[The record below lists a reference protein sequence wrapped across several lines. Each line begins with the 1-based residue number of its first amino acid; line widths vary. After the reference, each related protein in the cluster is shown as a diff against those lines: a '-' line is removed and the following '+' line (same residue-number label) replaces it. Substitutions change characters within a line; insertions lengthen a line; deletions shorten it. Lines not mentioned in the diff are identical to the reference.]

1 MKVNKFMAVIAA
13 ALLFSGCSGRG
24 SVLDDQSRG
33 SGDPGNS
40 ASGFSSV
47 ADPMKM
53 PSENEGQKIPSQGY
67 IFNADF
73 SAEDG
78 KLIFSPTLTGTGSD
92 TCIGIMVFVDGILQK
107 YSVDN
112 SSENGY
118 MTIFEIKG
126 ESEEK
131 YKLYLGTKVDET
143 RSEHIISYVTM
154 LAPDYVPPEETPRFG
169 FYHRSLHHNSVTAP
183 DGLTPAASETPNILK
198 ADNTVFTQKQLEFYH
213 LENEG
218 EMSGY
223 TFGFGLLQSDELYE
237 TSYKLD
243 DGKTELELKFYAY
256 TTEKAVHDYRVTF
269 FKNHEP
275 VIFNGGYEYLDFSL
289 EGNKITECKISIPD
303 VNPGDFIYYITT
315 PLEANAACNKSESKM
330 VLSADGTYGGNRNLA
345 QNPAQNPAQSGGQSN
360 IQTPKPSSSDMK
372 NTVVFDE
379 RISVISSIGDFIYA
393 TRDSE
398 LLKINF
404 SGEIVKTL
412 SDVGN
417 VEIHG
422 DKISVQDIGVW
433 DNDEIEDGVFAIT
446 AAKDPYVE
454 LTLYDA
460 DFNKLKSVKL
470 TEDVT
475 GRTYVFNENIIV
487 YTVDFGK
494 ELRCCDWDLKNEKV
508 LMKSIGYISFLTL
521 GDGFAAFEVSG
532 ENDRYCGVCSLDGKS
547 KTCRKDGI
555 ASKIGTSGSTA
566 MWCDAHVDVA
576 GGQLP
581 SGDIILW
588 RNEKFDTVKPETRVE
603 SQDVFLTAEDEF
615 FTAPEDGGVLKQYI
629 NGKKAAELPIDRD
642 EYVYSVTRAGDKIFA
657 NTALDGKYC
666 LKIWEL
672 KR

>member
-1 MKVNKFMAVIAA
+1 MKINKIMAVIAA
-13 ALLFSGCSGRG
+13 ALLFSGCSGRE
-24 SVLDDQSRG
+24 SVLDNRNKG
-33 SGDPGNS
+33 SADSGNS
-40 ASGFSSV
+40 APGFSSV
-47 ADPMKM
+47 ADPMKV
-53 PSENEGQKIPSQGY
+53 PSENEGQDIPSQGY

-92 TCIGIMVFVDGILQK
+92 TRIGIMVLVDGILQK
-107 YSVDN
+107 YSVEN

-118 MTIFEIKG
+118 MSIFEIKG
-126 ESEEK
+126 KSEEK
-131 YKLYLGTKVDET
+131 YKLYLDTKIDET

-169 FYHRSLHHNSVTAP
+169 FYHRSLHHHSITAP
-183 DGLTPAASETPNILK
+183 DGLTPATSETPNILK
-198 ADNTVFTQKQLEFYH
+198 ADNAVFTQKQLEFYH
-213 LENEG
+213 LENED

-243 DGKTELELKFYAY
+243 AGKSELELRFFAY

-275 VIFNGGYEYLDFSL
+275 VKFNGGYEYLDFTL

-303 VNPGDFIYYITT
+303 VKPGDFIYYIAT

-330 VLSADGTYGGNRNLA
+330 VLSADGTFGGN
-345 QNPAQNPAQSGGQSN
+345 QNPSQGSTLTGEQDNSQS
-360 IQTPKPSSSDMK
+360 PKPSSAEMK
-372 NTVVFDE
+372 NTVVLGE

-393 TRDSE
+393 RRDSE
-398 LLKINF
+398 LLKINS

-412 SDVGN
+412 ANADDVS
-417 VEIHG
+417 IRG
-422 DKISVQDIGVW
+422 DKIAVKINRTSNNI
-433 DNDEIEDGVFAIT
+433 EIESGVFGIT
-446 AAKDPYVE
+446 VADDPYVE
-454 LTLYDA
+454 LKLYDA
-460 DFNKLKSVKL
+460 DLNELRSVKL
-470 TEDVT
+470 TENVM
-475 GRTYVFNENIIV
+475 GRDYVFNENLIV
-487 YTVDFGK
+487 YTDENGR

-508 LMKSIGYISFLTL
+508 LMKSLGYISFLTL
-521 GDGFAAFEVSG
+521 GDGFAAFGVSG

-555 ASKIGTSGSTA
+555 ASKIGTSCSTA

-581 SGDIILW
+581 SGEIILW
-588 RNEKFDTVKPETRVE
+588 RNGKFETVKPETRVE

-629 NGKKAAELPIDRD
+629 NGKKASELPIERY

-657 NTALDGKYC
+657 NTALDGKYY

>member
-1 MKVNKFMAVIAA
+1 MKINKIMAVFAA

-24 SVLDDQSRG
+24 SVLDDQSGG
-33 SGDPGNS
+33 SGDPGS
-40 ASGFSSV
+40 PSPSFSSV
-47 ADPMKM
+47 ADPMKV
-53 PSENEGQKIPSQGY
+53 PSGNEGQKIPSLGY

-92 TCIGIMVFVDGILQK
+92 TRIGIMVFVDGILQK

-118 MTIFEIKG
+118 MSIFEIKG
-126 ESEEK
+126 KSEEK
-131 YKLYLGTKVDET
+131 YKLYLDTEVDET

-183 DGLTPAASETPNILK
+183 DGLIPAVSETPNVLK
-198 ADNTVFTQKQLEFYH
+198 ADNAVFTQKQLEFYQ
-213 LENEG
+213 LENED

-243 DGKTELELKFYAY
+243 PGSNELELKFYAY
-256 TTEKAVHDYRVTF
+256 TTEKAVHDYRITF

-275 VIFNGGYEYLDFSL
+275 VKFNGGYEYLDFTL

-303 VNPGDFIYYITT
+303 VKPGDFIYYIAA
-315 PLEANAACNKSESKM
+315 PLEANAACNKSEPKM
-330 VLSADGTYGGNRNLA
+330 VLSADGTYGGNRDAA
-345 QNPAQNPAQSGGQSN
+345 QGNSQSSDQSN
-360 IQTPKPSSSDMK
+360 IQSLSPSNAELK

-379 RISVISSIGDFIYA
+379 RISVVSSIGDFIYVM
-393 TRDSE
+393 RDSE
-398 LLKINF
+398 LLKINS

-412 SDVGN
+412 SNVED

-422 DKISVQDIGVW
+422 DKIAVKENHVY
-433 DNDEIEDGVFAIT
+433 DNIEENGVFAMGIS
-446 AAKDPYVE
+446 KDPYII
-454 LTLYDA
+454 LSLYDT
-460 DFNKLKSVKL
+460 DFNKLKSVKI
-470 TEDVT
+470 TENVK
-475 GRTYVFNENIIV
+475 GNTYVFDENIIV
-487 YTVDFGK
+487 YTVDLGK

-508 LMKSIGYISFLTL
+508 LMKCRGYISFLTL
-521 GDGFAAFEVSG
+521 GDGFAAFRMSG
-532 ENDRYCGVCSLDGKS
+532 DNGRYCGVCTLDGKS
-547 KTCRKDGI
+547 ETCRKDDI
-555 ASKIGTSGSTA
+555 SSEIGTSGGTA
-566 MWCDAHVDVA
+566 LWCDAHVNVA

-581 SGDIILW
+581 SGEIILW
-588 RNEKFDTVKPETRVE
+588 RNGQFETVKPETRVE
-603 SQDVFLTAEDEF
+603 SQDAFLTAENEF
-615 FTAPEDGGVLKQYI
+615 FTAPEDGGVLKQYV
-629 NGKKAAELPIDRD
+629 NGKKAAELPLERT

-657 NTALDGKYC
+657 NTALGSEYR
-666 LKIWEL
+666 LRIWEL

>member
-1 MKVNKFMAVIAA
+1 MKINKIIAIITA
-13 ALLFSGCSGRG
+13 ALLFSGCSGREN
-24 SVLDDQSRG
+24 VLDNQSGG

-40 ASGFSSV
+40 VPGFSSV
-47 ADPMKM
+47 ADPMKA
-53 PSENEGQKIPSQGY
+53 PSKNDGQQIPSTGY
-67 IFNADF
+67 AFNCDF
-73 SAEDG
+73 STEDG

-92 TCIGIMVFVDGILQK
+92 TRIGIMVFVDGILQK

-112 SSENGY
+112 SSESKY
-118 MTIFEIKG
+118 MSIFEIKG

-131 YKLYLGTKVDET
+131 YKLYLDTKVDET

-183 DGLTPAASETPNILK
+183 DGLTPATSETPDILK
-198 ADNTVFTQKQLEFYH
+198 ADNAVFTQKQLEFYQ

-243 DGKTELELKFYAY
+243 AGKSELELQFYAY

-275 VIFNGGYEYLDFSL
+275 VKFNGSYEYLDFTL
-289 EGNKITECKISIPD
+289 EGNKITECKISIPE
-303 VNPGDFIYYITT
+303 VKPGDFIYYIAT

-330 VLSADGTYGGNRNLA
+330 VLSANGTFDGN
-345 QNPAQNPAQSGGQSN
+345 QNPSQDLTPPGDQGSTQSS
-360 IQTPKPSSSDMK
+360 KPSSAEMK

-379 RISVISSIGDFIYA
+379 RISVISSIGDFVYVR
-393 TRDSE
+393 RDSE
-398 LLKINF
+398 LLKINS

-412 SDVGN
+412 ANAEDVS
-417 VEIHG
+417 ICG
-422 DKISVQDIGVW
+422 DKIAVKTNRTTNSY
-433 DNDEIEDGVFAIT
+433 EIESGVLGIT
-446 AAKDPYVE
+446 TADDPYIE

-460 DFNKLKSVKL
+460 DLNKLKSVKL
-470 TEDVT
+470 TENVIA
-475 GRTYVFNENIIV
+475 RNYVFDENFIV
-487 YTVDFGK
+487 YTNESGR
-494 ELRCCDWDLKNEKV
+494 ELRCCDWNLQNEKI
-508 LMKSIGYISFLTL
+508 LMKSSRYISYLTL
-521 GDGFAAFEVSG
+521 GEGFAAFAI
-532 ENDRYCGVCSLDGKS
+532 NDDGGQYCCVCGLDGKTETYS
-547 KTCRKDGI
+547 KKDI
-555 ASKIGTSGSTA
+555 SSDLRTIGGTA
-566 MWCDAHVDVA
+566 LWYDAHVNVA
-576 GGQLP
+576 AGELP
-581 SGDIILW
+581 SGEIILW
-588 RNEKFDTVKPETRVE
+588 RNGKFETVKPETRVE
-603 SQDVFLTAEDEF
+603 SQDAFLTAENEF

-642 EYVYSVTRAGDKIFA
+642 EYVYSVTRAGNKIFA
-657 NTALDGKYC
+657 NTALGGKYY